1 MSSMISNLQV
11 VEISKVITQ
20 TVDAVTS
27 YLKEKEVE
35 KTERQRII
43 ACLNVISHKLENERV
58 KFETFMEKSFA
69 ERERLYQ
76 TMDALIVKGTMEN
89 DIELIKLATNCML
102 NIYHKNPIEGYSDVM
117 EETQLNLLQPIRNY
131 ID

>member
-1 MSSMISNLQV
+1 MISNLQV
-11 VEISKVITQ
+11 VEISKIITQ
-20 TVDAVTS
+20 TVDAVAS

-102 NIYHKNPIEGYSDVM
+102 NIYHKNPIEGYSDVI

>member
-11 VEISKVITQ
+11 MEISKIITQ
-20 TVDAVTS
+20 TVDTVTS

-102 NIYHKNPIEGYSDVM
+102 NIYHKNPIEGYSDVI
-117 EETQLNLLQPIRNY
+117 EETQLNVLQPIRNY

>member
-1 MSSMISNLQV
+1 MISNLQV
-11 VEISKVITQ
+11 MEISKIITQ
-20 TVDAVTS
+20 TVDTVTS

-102 NIYHKNPIEGYSDVM
+102 NIYHKNPIEGYSDVI
-117 EETQLNLLQPIRNY
+117 EETQLNVLQPIRNY

>member
-11 VEISKVITQ
+11 VEISKIITQ
-20 TVDAVTS
+20 TVDAVAS

-102 NIYHKNPIEGYSDVM
+102 NVYHKNPIEGYSDVI
-117 EETQLNLLQPIRNY
+117 EETQLNVLQPIRNY

>member
-1 MSSMISNLQV
+1 MSPMISNLQV
-11 VEISKVITQ
+11 VEISKIITQ
-20 TVDAVTS
+20 TVDTVTS

-43 ACLNVISHKLENERV
+43 ACLNIISHKLENERV

-102 NIYHKNPIEGYSDVM
+102 NIYQKNSIEGYSNVI
-117 EETQLNLLQPIRNY
+117 EETQLTVLQPIRNY

>member
-11 VEISKVITQ
+11 LEISKIITQ

-102 NIYHKNPIEGYSDVM
+102 NIYHKNPIEGYSDVI

>member
-1 MSSMISNLQV
+1 MISNLQV
-11 VEISKVITQ
+11 LEISKIITQ

-102 NIYHKNPIEGYSDVM
+102 NIYHKNPIEGYSDVI

>member
-11 VEISKVITQ
+11 VEISKIITQ
-20 TVDAVTS
+20 TVDAVAS

-102 NIYHKNPIEGYSDVM
+102 NIYHKNPIEGYSDVI

>member
-1 MSSMISNLQV
+1 MISNLQV
-11 VEISKVITQ
+11 VEISKIITQ
-20 TVDAVTS
+20 TVDTVTS

-43 ACLNVISHKLENERV
+43 ACLNIISHKLENERV

-102 NIYHKNPIEGYSDVM
+102 NIYQKNSIEGYSNVI
-117 EETQLNLLQPIRNY
+117 EETQLTVLQPIRNY